1 MAKDNSKAVN
11 TPKNNNSKREY
22 VLLGGHT
29 SKEKI
34 YKSGET
40 IKLSDKEASSA
51 LFLNKVKLI
60 K

>member
-1 MAKDNSKAVN
+1 MADKTNKPVN
-11 TPKNNNSKREY
+11 PLKNNNSKREY

-29 SKEKI
+29 SKDKI

-40 IKLSDKEASSA
+40 IKLTEKEANSA
-51 LFLNKVKLI
+51 LFLNKVKLV